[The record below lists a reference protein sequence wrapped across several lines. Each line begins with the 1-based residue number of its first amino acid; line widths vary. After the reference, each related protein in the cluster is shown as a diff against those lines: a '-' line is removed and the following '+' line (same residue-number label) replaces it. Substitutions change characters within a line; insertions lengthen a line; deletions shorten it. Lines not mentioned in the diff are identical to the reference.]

1 MSDCS
6 DFGKNV
12 VIYGVSNSSS
22 QHADNRNIYIYIY
35 IYIYIFILVKDPAD
49 GLNNTVTAEG
59 EFSINFSEQQNI
71 FC

>member
-1 MSDCS
+1 MEL
-6 DFGKNV
+6 
-12 VIYGVSNSSS
+12 VIARLSMLIIE
-22 QHADNRNIYIYIY
+22 IYIYIYIYMYIY

>member
-12 VIYGVSNSSS
+12 VIYRVSNSSS
-22 QHADNRNIYIYIY
+22 QHADNRKK
-35 IYIYIFILVKDPAD
+35 YIFILVKDPAD

>member
-22 QHADNRNIYIYIY
+22 QHADNRN

>member
-12 VIYGVSNSSS
+12 VICGVSNSSS
-22 QHADNRNIYIYIY
+22 QHADNIYIYI
-35 IYIYIFILVKDPAD
+35 KDPAD
-49 GLNNTVTAEG
+49 GLDNTVTAEG